1 MFVNRLQ
8 IIGFAI
14 ASSVCATV
22 SASEGMNTNA
32 ASVAQTVN
40 DMIRIDAD
48 RALWTEQKMLA
59 EAQGRLGGPPILGAV
74 PGSSFPAEPPKEEQA
89 PKPVVVP
96 VRMEVLGIFGL
107 GDNLL
112 VDVAIDNARIRFKRG
127 QSAPLGAG
135 ADYPYQLISIK
146 VPCVK
151 IADASKTEHNV
162 CLSKSGL

>member
-1 MFVNRLQ
+1 MFANRMQ
-8 IIGFAI
+8 ILVFAI
-14 ASSVCATV
+14 SSSICVAV
-22 SASEGMNTNA
+22 SANEDPSVAG
-32 ASVAQTVN
+32 VAQTVN

-59 EAQGRLGGPPILGAV
+59 EAQGRLGGPAIVGGATGGNY
-74 PGSSFPAEPPKEEQA
+74 PGAAPKEEVEPPK
-89 PKPVVVP
+89 PMVIP

-107 GDNLL
+107 GNNLLADVSIDNLR
-112 VDVAIDNARIRFKRG
+112 VRFKRG

-135 ADYPYQLISIK
+135 ADFPYKLISIN

-151 IADASKTEHNV
+151 IADANKTEHNV